1 MGTEERCAFDY
12 TIVRVVPRVER
23 EEFINVGVILFCKA
37 RRFLDAKI
45 DLELGRV
52 AALSPPT
59 DLTPIRTRLALIP
72 QICAG
77 KATIDSVQDWPQSER
92 FKWLAAPKSTIIQTS
107 PAHRGL
113 CCDPAARLEALYR
126 LFVETDAP

>member
-23 EEFINVGVILFCKA
+23 EEFVNVGVILFCKA
-37 RRFLDAKI
+37 KRFLEAKI
-45 DLELGRV
+45 DLDLGRV
-52 AALSPPT
+52 AALSPQA
-59 DLTPIRTRLALIP
+59 DLVAIAERLEVIP
-72 QICAG
+72 QICSGEAM
-77 KATIDSVQDWPQSER
+77 IDAVHDWPQSER

-113 CCDPAARLEALYR
+113 CSDPAERLESLYR